1 MYLLLQICTGSYLYG
16 NVFLPDV
23 FLHFLFPPG
32 EKARQFLREKLD
44 PSKEGSKKKPTSLPV
59 LASDNSD
66 KMSDSGNSSEP
77 SSGWLA
83 TPQSD
88 DLRERSNSLTS
99 PVTPSSAG
107 LSSSSKTFQHFPH
120 DPRVPSSQTLISP
133 TVQNTQSLV
142 SPTSSQRDTPSSLD
156 SGILVATRHETKTS
170 EVLLPK
176 VQKQP
181 LMLSSLLV
189 SSSLQM
195 EHRSPLSLGGNEREH
210 PSCQGYGS
218 KTPQPLN
225 SNHPKPLVN
234 KTKTTSAVKMP
245 PKTEAHSSP
254 VVAALSPISDISDTK
269 SESPGMVDNTHRDG
283 KFVNTFQLNATA
295 SSGYSL
301 ATFDPSVSLQ
311 ALMVLKKV
319 MTQKPEQMEIED
331 ISGDES
337 PEVVVNDDV
346 ATKPPE
352 GDTCEDMEV
361 SDMECDSPTDAKI
374 EVASTVPV
382 TSSAS
387 PASFP
392 TPLMG
397 FEVNS
402 YRGYP
407 PLLPPPVPPPIGT
420 FPNSAHPIGTFPQP
434 PHFLFPIPPPG
445 HPPPPFLPPLVP
457 IPPPL
462 SVVQDHSHHTPKPTV
477 EVSTASRREQRL
489 KKENLS
495 KELKEKILSQLKEV
509 LLKDLQKK
517 YINTVGMELAERH
530 WESLQRD
537 QKSSEKPSTNSLAS
551 SDEPYRRM
559 LDSKAKGLL
568 SQDGHLSLPGGK
580 RNRFVNFKIPTISRG
595 GSRRSDGVI
604 TMRRAAKT
612 RQEHVL
618 SPLYSDFSS
627 SESESEKA
635 IEKDKIKQDREEE
648 EQKEIEGDEDEVE
661 LDEET
666 DEELK
671 GVESEGEYY
680 VSQPGEDELSSAS
693 DFSSFDED
701 EEEAEEDDRGVESD
715 VSSAVSKDKEP
726 LTAPVPE
733 RTAKILDV
741 SSGSEDGVAV
751 DFESSVLDTA
761 KVEENSLVQPMSTP
775 PEELTV
781 PSPPRE
787 KLASPP
793 PIASPVFGKRSQSEN
808 ERILSTFL
816 EMGPDR
822 EDVEMF
828 RSAWLLMREEGN
840 SLMKGLFWAHY
851 PSMIADPIVAPPPP
865 KRRRHTPQRLSELS
879 HKSGAA
885 RSEGYYKIDAFAKK
899 DYVTTTVVDTP
910 APAKSQKQQKEVR
923 FLVWFTPQLR
933 LALIS

>member
-1 MYLLLQICTGSYLYG
+1 
-16 NVFLPDV
+16 
-23 FLHFLFPPG
+23 
-32 EKARQFLREKLD
+32 
-44 PSKEGSKKKPTSLPV
+44 
-59 LASDNSD
+59 
-66 KMSDSGNSSEP
+66 
-77 SSGWLA
+77 
-83 TPQSD
+83 
-88 DLRERSNSLTS
+88 
-99 PVTPSSAG
+99 
-107 LSSSSKTFQHFPH
+107 
-120 DPRVPSSQTLISP
+120 
-133 TVQNTQSLV
+133 
-142 SPTSSQRDTPSSLD
+142 
-156 SGILVATRHETKTS
+156 
-170 EVLLPK
+170 
-176 VQKQP
+176 
-181 LMLSSLLV
+181 
-189 SSSLQM
+189 
-195 EHRSPLSLGGNEREH
+195 
-210 PSCQGYGS
+210 
-218 KTPQPLN
+218 
-225 SNHPKPLVN
+225 
-234 KTKTTSAVKMP
+234 
-245 PKTEAHSSP
+245 
-254 VVAALSPISDISDTK
+254 
-269 SESPGMVDNTHRDG
+269 MVDNTHRDG

-445 HPPPPFLPPLVP
+445 HPPPPFLPPLAP

-537 QKSSEKPSTNSLAS
+537 RKSSEKPSTNSLAS

-648 EQKEIEGDEDEVE
+648 EEQKEIEGDEDEVE

-701 EEEAEEDDRGVESD
+701 EEEEAEEDDRGVESD

-828 RSAWLLMREEGN
+828 RSAWLRMREEGN

-851 PSMIADPIVAPPPP
+851 PSMIADPIMAPPPP

-910 APAKSQKQQKEVR
+910 APAKSQKQQKEGNKTSGRVNRAKQRRLASDFASAEISSDLIKYGHLKARKKMVR
-923 FLVWFTPQLR
+923 FARSSIHGWGLFALEKIPADEMVIEYVGEIIRSNTADEREHRYEAMGIGSSYLFRLDGESVIDATKRGGVARFINHCCDPNCYAKVIVIGSLKKIVIYSKRDIHANEEITYDYKFPIEDEKIPCLCGAPQCRGTLN
-933 LALIS
+933 